1 MYTYTEKALSKAE
14 ISVIPGKNPDESNW
28 YKVYTFKQS
37 SNLKN
42 IINFIYIFKSIQKI
56 FWFWLVDRSSIQIS
70 VDFSKNNLKQKETT
84 EHTSCL
90 EQTST

>member
-28 YKVYTFKQS
+28 YIAYTFKQA

-42 IINFIYIFKSIQKI
+42 IINVIYIAVYSFQVNSESILILIGWQVKYTNYCWFFKEQ
-56 FWFWLVDRSSIQIS
+56 
-70 VDFSKNNLKQKETT
+70 SKTGGNSWT
-84 EHTSCL
+84 H
-90 EQTST
+90 

>member
-28 YKVYTFKQS
+28 YIAYTFKQA

-42 IINFIYIFKSIQKI
+42 IINFIYIA
-56 FWFWLVDRSSIQIS
+56 V
-70 VDFSKNNLKQKETT
+70 
-84 EHTSCL
+84 
-90 EQTST
+90 

>member
-28 YKVYTFKQS
+28 YIAYTFKQA

-42 IINFIYIFKSIQKI
+42 IINVIYIAVYSFQVNSESILILIGWQVKY
-56 FWFWLVDRSSIQIS
+56 S
-70 VDFSKNNLKQKETT
+70 N
-84 EHTSCL
+84 
-90 EQTST
+90 